1 MFKALGVIQ
10 KNLIWAILLAV
21 VSGVICGYFIDTKAL
36 KILIVPLTFM
46 MVYPMMVNLQIRKL
60 VAKGG
65 TKDIVIAQIINFA
78 IIPFIGFGIV
88 QLFFQAP
95 EQKYLALGMIFMSVM
110 PTSGMTISWTAFA
123 KGNMIA
129 AIKMTVVGLIL
140 SAIVA
145 PFYVKFLM
153 GTAIVIPLL
162 AIFKQ
167 IAIVVFLPMLF
178 GQITQ
183 RFIIKKYG
191 EEKYK
196 NEIKQK
202 FPPISTLGV
211 LGIIFVAMSLKAQV
225 IVSNP
230 QALIMIIV
238 PLLIFY
244 AITYTLT
251 TIIGKIFFKR
261 GDAIAMVYGTVMRN
275 LSVALAIAMTVFGKE
290 GAEIA
295 LIIALAYIIQVK
307 SAALYIKLVDKIFGK
322 KEIQNATKM

>member
-1 MFKALGVIQ
+1 MFKLLGKIQ

-21 VSGVICGYFIDTKAL
+21 ISGVVCGYLIDTKVL
-36 KILIVPLTFM
+36 KILIIPLTFM
-46 MVYPMMVNLQIRKL
+46 MVYPMMVNLQIRQLFK
-60 VAKGG
+60 KGG
-65 TKDIVIAQIINFA
+65 TKDIVIAQFINFA

-88 QLFFQAP
+88 QLFFS
-95 EQKYLALGMIFMSVM
+95 EQKYLALGMLLMSVM

-129 AIKMTVVGLIL
+129 AIKMTVVGLII
-140 SAIVA
+140 SAMVA

-162 AIFKQ
+162 GIFKQ
-167 IAIVVFLPMLF
+167 IAIVVFLPMFF

-183 RFIIKKYG
+183 KFIIKKYG

-196 NEIKQK
+196 NEIKQN

-211 LGIIFVAMSLKAQV
+211 LGIIFVAMSLKAEV

-230 QALIMIIV
+230 QALIMIII

-244 AITYTLT
+244 TCTYTLT
-251 TIIGKIFFKR
+251 TIIGKLFFKR

-307 SAALYIKLVDKIFGK
+307 SAALYIKLVDRIFGK
-322 KEIQNATKM
+322 K